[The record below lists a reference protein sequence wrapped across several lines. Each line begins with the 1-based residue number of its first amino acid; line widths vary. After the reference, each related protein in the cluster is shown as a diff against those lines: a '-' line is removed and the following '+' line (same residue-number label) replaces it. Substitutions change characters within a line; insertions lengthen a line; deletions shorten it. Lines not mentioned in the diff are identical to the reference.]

1 MIAYAPSS
9 VLVRPGPA
17 GRGDHRRRPG
27 PGHGRRAGEDD
38 GQLTV
43 GRLRLDP
50 CEDLDGAWCGNL
62 RVPFDRADPAA
73 GTIPINFE
81 WYPAEQ
87 APVGTI
93 VAMEGGPGYPSTGSR
108 DYYIELFAGLQ
119 RTRNLLL
126 VDNRGTGTS
135 GLINCRPLQRWHL
148 ALGDEEYDRRLA
160 ACGDQLNTARPLPG
174 GGFVH
179 GSDLYGTA
187 NAARDLA
194 DVLAALQTGPVDLYG
209 DSYGSYF
216 GQTFAA
222 RYPRLLRSLT
232 LDATWPVLGTD
243 PFYISTIETARIAFD
258 LTCRR
263 SVACALAAPG
273 SSMARIGALAERLR
287 RAPVVGRTRE
297 PGSAPSTWR
306 VDVGVLIA
314 LVNNAGSDAG
324 VYRELD
330 AAARAVLE
338 HRDGAPLLRLAAKS
352 LYTDDGGPVREWSA
366 GQYSA
371 VSCTDYPQAFDMR
384 APPAVRR
391 AQYEAAVDA
400 LPDDLYAPFTVEE
413 WTTSPVAEFDDCV
426 NWPSPVRSDP
436 PITGRPPLVPPTL
449 PVLVLSGGLDTLTT
463 WTDGA
468 IVAEQLGP
476 SARWVKVE
484 NTIHVTALADPYG
497 CASGLVRQ
505 FVRQPERLHSM
516 DVSCASRIPEVRVVG
531 DYPRRLSGATPATP
545 ARATRPGRPGS
556 GWPPSGRPRSA
567 TPSPSGGT
575 CPGRA
580 ATASAAAGSPPK
592 ATPASGSTSTRSGSS
607 PTPSSTAAPP
617 GTPAPARSPPRS
629 RSRAPAASPPP
640 SACAGTTWPAT
651 PAPPSPAAP
660 APAPASPP
668 PSPPPEPGAGKSRLW
683 TTRSTPLPVGYAPP
697 PGDPAGERG
706 TGPGVITPDG
716 CSVELYGLLPAMGEP
731 EIVHAAI
738 PPGPRSWSWGP
749 GPGG

>member
-1 MIAYAPSS
+1 M
-9 VLVRPGPA
+9 R
-17 GRGDHRRRPG
+17 HRRSRFVPALLLAAVTAVSLA
-27 PGHGRRAGEDD
+27 PAMAVAQETDD
-38 GQLTV
+38 QLAV

-50 CEDLDGAWCGNL
+50 CEEVDGAWCGTL

-73 GTIPINFE
+73 GTIPVNFE

-87 APVGTI
+87 APVGTM
-93 VAMEGGPGYPSTGSR
+93 VAVEGGPGYPSTGSR
-108 DYYIELFAGLQ
+108 DYYIELFGGLQ
-119 RTRNLLL
+119 RSRNLLL

-135 GLINCRPLQRWHL
+135 ALVNCRPLQRWHL
-148 ALGDEEYDRRLA
+148 ALGDDEYNRRVA
-160 ACGDQLNTARPLPG
+160 ACGNQLNTARPLPG

-194 DVLAALQTGPVDLYG
+194 DVLAALETGPVDMYG

-222 RYPRLLRSLT
+222 RYPGLLRSLT
-232 LDATWPVLGTD
+232 LDATWPVLSTD

-258 LTCRR
+258 LACRR

-287 RAPVVGRTRE
+287 RAPVVGQTRE
-297 PGSAPSTWR
+297 PGSAPSTWK
-306 VDVGVLIA
+306 VDVEVLIA

-338 HRDGAPLLRLAAKS
+338 RRDGAPLLRLAAKS
-352 LYTDDGGPVREWSA
+352 LYTADGGPVREWSA

-371 VSCTDYPQAFDMR
+371 VYCTDYPQAFDMR
-384 APPAVRR
+384 APLAVRQ

-400 LPDDLYAPFTVEE
+400 LPDGIFAPFTVEE
-413 WTTSPVAEFDDCV
+413 WATSPVAEFDDCLH
-426 NWPSPVRSDP
+426 WPAPVRDDP

-505 FVRQPERLHSM
+505 FVRHPERLHTM

-531 DYPRRLSGATPATP
+531 DFPRRLSGATPATARKGNQAGAAGLKLATVGAAAVGDAIAQWWYLP
-545 ARATRPGRPGS
+545 GSRGHGLRGGWFTLEGDVSVKFDLHKVRFVADTTVDGTATWNTGTGQVTAQVVVKGPRGATATLRMRWDDLARHPRATVSGRTGS
-556 GWPPSGRPRSA
+556 GARL
-567 TPSPSGGT
+567 
-575 CPGRA
+575 A
-580 ATASAAAGSPPK
+580 ATL
-592 ATPASGSTSTRSGSS
+592 
-607 PTPSSTAAPP
+607 
-617 GTPAPARSPPRS
+617 PAP
-629 RSRAPAASPPP
+629 
-640 SACAGTTWPAT
+640 
-651 PAPPSPAAP
+651 
-660 APAPASPP
+660 
-668 PSPPPEPGAGKSRLW
+668 
-683 TTRSTPLPVGYAPP
+683 
-697 PGDPAGERG
+697 
-706 TGPGVITPDG
+706 
-716 CSVELYGLLPAMGEP
+716 
-731 EIVHAAI
+731 
-738 PPGPRSWSWGP
+738 
-749 GPGG
+749 

>member
-1 MIAYAPSS
+1 M
-9 VLVRPGPA
+9 R
-17 GRGDHRRRPG
+17 HRRSRFVPALLLAAVTAVSLA
-27 PGHGRRAGEDD
+27 PAMAVAQETDD
-38 GQLTV
+38 QLAV

-50 CEDLDGAWCGNL
+50 CEEVDGAWCGTL

-73 GTIPINFE
+73 GTIPVNFE

-87 APVGTI
+87 APVGTM
-93 VAMEGGPGYPSTGSR
+93 VAVEGGPGYPSTGSR
-108 DYYIELFAGLQ
+108 DYYIELFGGLQ
-119 RTRNLLL
+119 RSRNLLL

-135 GLINCRPLQRWHL
+135 ALINCRPLQRWHL
-148 ALGDEEYDRRLA
+148 ALGDDEYDRRVA
-160 ACGDQLNTARPLPG
+160 ACGNQLNTARPLPG

-194 DVLAALQTGPVDLYG
+194 DVLTALETGPVDLYG

-222 RYPRLLRSLT
+222 RYPGLLRSLT
-232 LDATWPVLGTD
+232 LDATWPVLSTD

-258 LTCRR
+258 LACRR

-287 RAPVVGRTRE
+287 RAPVVGQTRE
-297 PGSAPSTWR
+297 PGSAPSTWK
-306 VDVGVLIA
+306 VDVEVLIA

-338 HRDGAPLLRLAAKS
+338 RRDGAPLLRLAAKS
-352 LYTDDGGPVREWSA
+352 LYTADGGPVREWSA

-371 VSCTDYPQAFDMR
+371 VYCTDYPQAFDMR
-384 APPAVRR
+384 APLAVRQ

-400 LPDDLYAPFTVEE
+400 LPDGTFAPFTVEE
-413 WTTSPVAEFDDCV
+413 WATSPVAEFDDCLH
-426 NWPSPVRSDP
+426 WPAPVRDDP

-505 FVRQPERLHSM
+505 FVRHPERLHTM

-531 DYPRRLSGATPATP
+531 DFPRRLSGATPATARKGNQAGAAGLKLATVGAAAVGDAIAQWWYLP
-545 ARATRPGRPGS
+545 GSRGHGLRGGWFTLEGDVSVKFDLHKVRFVADTTVDGTATWNTGTGKVTAQVVVKGPRGATATLRMRWDDLARHPRATVSGRTGS
-556 GWPPSGRPRSA
+556 GTRL
-567 TPSPSGGT
+567 
-575 CPGRA
+575 A
-580 ATASAAAGSPPK
+580 ATL
-592 ATPASGSTSTRSGSS
+592 
-607 PTPSSTAAPP
+607 
-617 GTPAPARSPPRS
+617 PAP
-629 RSRAPAASPPP
+629 
-640 SACAGTTWPAT
+640 
-651 PAPPSPAAP
+651 
-660 APAPASPP
+660 
-668 PSPPPEPGAGKSRLW
+668 
-683 TTRSTPLPVGYAPP
+683 
-697 PGDPAGERG
+697 
-706 TGPGVITPDG
+706 
-716 CSVELYGLLPAMGEP
+716 
-731 EIVHAAI
+731 
-738 PPGPRSWSWGP
+738 
-749 GPGG
+749 

>member
-1 MIAYAPSS
+1 M
-9 VLVRPGPA
+9 R
-17 GRGDHRRRPG
+17 HRRSWFVTTLVAAAITAVGLAPG
-27 PGHGRRAGEDD
+27 VAGAQEEDD
-38 GQLTV
+38 DRLAV
-43 GRLRLDP
+43 GRLLLDP

-62 RVPFDRADPAA
+62 RVPYDRADPAA
-73 GTIPINFE
+73 GTIPVTFE
-81 WYPAEQ
+81 WYPAGE
-87 APVGTI
+87 AAVGTI
-93 VAMEGGPGYPSTGSR
+93 VTMEGGPGYPSTGSR
-108 DYYIELFAGLQ
+108 DYYLELVGNLQ

-126 VDNRGTGTS
+126 VDNRGTGSS
-135 GLINCRPLQRWHL
+135 GLVNCRPLQRWHL
-148 ALGDEEYDRRLA
+148 ALGDAEFDRRLA
-160 ACGDQLNTARPLPG
+160 ACGEQLDTARPRPG

-194 DVLAALQTGPVDLYG
+194 DVLAALETGPVDLYG

-338 HRDGAPLLRLAAKS
+338 RRDGVPLLRLAAKS
-352 LYTDDGGPVREWSA
+352 RYTDDGGPGREWSA
-366 GQYSA
+366 GQYAA
-371 VSCTDYPQAFDMR
+371 VTCTDYPQAFDMR

-391 AQYEAAVDA
+391 AQYELAVDA
-400 LPDDLYAPFTVEE
+400 LPDDVYAPFTVQE

-426 NWPSPVRSDP
+426 YWPSPVRADP
-436 PITGRPPLVPPTL
+436 PSTGRPPLVPPTL

-484 NTIHVTALADPYG
+484 NTIHVTALADPIG

-505 FVRQPERLHSM
+505 FVRHPEGLHSM
-516 DVSCASRIPEVRVVG
+516 DVSCASQMPEVRVVG
-531 DYPRRLSGATPATP
+531 DYPRRLAGATPATP
-545 ARATRPGRPGS
+545 GKGNRAGPAGLRLAAVGAAAVGDAIAQWWYLPGSRGHGLRGGWFTVEGDESVRLDLHKVRFVADTVVDGRAT
-556 GWPPSGRPRSA
+556 WN
-567 TPSPSGGT
+567 T
-575 CPGRA
+575 
-580 ATASAAAGSPPK
+580 
-592 ATPASGSTSTRSGSS
+592 
-607 PTPSSTAAPP
+607 
-617 GTPAPARSPPRS
+617 
-629 RSRAPAASPPP
+629 
-640 SACAGTTWPAT
+640 
-651 PAPPSPAAP
+651 
-660 APAPASPP
+660 
-668 PSPPPEPGAGKSRLW
+668 
-683 TTRSTPLPVGYAPP
+683 
-697 PGDPAGERG
+697 G
-706 TGPGVITPDG
+706 TGRV
-716 CSVELYGLLPAMGEP
+716 SARV
-731 EIVHAAI
+731 VVK
-738 PPGPRSWSWGP
+738 
-749 GPGG
+749 GPGGVTATVRMGWNDLNRRPRATLSGRTGAGNRLAATLPAP

>member
-1 MIAYAPSS
+1 M
-9 VLVRPGPA
+9 R
-17 GRGDHRRRPG
+17 HRRSRFFPVLLLAAITAVG
-27 PGHGRRAGEDD
+27 LAPTVAVAQEEDD
-38 GQLTV
+38 QLVV

-50 CEDLDGAWCGNL
+50 CEDLDGAWCGKL

-73 GTIPINFE
+73 GTIPVNFE

-87 APVGTI
+87 APVGTM

-119 RTRNLLL
+119 RSRNLLL

-135 GLINCRPLQRWHL
+135 GLVNCRPLQRWHL
-148 ALGDEEYDRRLA
+148 ALGDDEYDRRVA
-160 ACGDQLNTARPLPG
+160 ACGEQLNTARQLPG
-174 GGFVH
+174 GGSVH

-194 DVLAALQTGPVDLYG
+194 DVLAALETGPVDLYG

-258 LTCRR
+258 LACRR

-287 RAPVVGRTRE
+287 RAPVVGRTRG

-306 VDVGVLIA
+306 VDVGVLVA

-330 AAARAVLE
+330 AAARAVLK

-352 LYTDDGGPVREWSA
+352 LYTADGGPVREWSA
-366 GQYSA
+366 GQYTA

-384 APPAVRR
+384 APLAVRQ
-391 AQYEAAVDA
+391 AQYNAAVDA
-400 LPDDLYAPFTVEE
+400 LPDDVYAPFTVQE
-413 WTTSPVAEFDDCV
+413 WTTSPVAEFDDCLH
-426 NWPSPVRSDP
+426 WPAPVRNDP
-436 PITGRPPLVPPTL
+436 PITQAPPLVPPNV

-468 IVAEQLGP
+468 IVAEQMGP

-505 FVRQPERLHSM
+505 FVRHPERLQTM

-531 DYPRRLSGATPATP
+531 EFPRRLSGATPATP
-545 ARATRPGRPGS
+545 SKGNKAGTAGLKLAAVGAAAVGDAIAQWWYLPGS
-556 GWPPSGRPRSA
+556 RGHGLRGGWFTVEGDASVKLDLHKVRFVADTVADGTATWNTSTGKVTAQVKVKGPHSA
-567 TPSPSGGT
+567 TATLRMRWNDLARHSRASVSGHTSSGT
-575 CPGRA
+575 RLT
-580 ATASAAAGSPPK
+580 ATL
-592 ATPASGSTSTRSGSS
+592 
-607 PTPSSTAAPP
+607 
-617 GTPAPARSPPRS
+617 PAP
-629 RSRAPAASPPP
+629 
-640 SACAGTTWPAT
+640 
-651 PAPPSPAAP
+651 
-660 APAPASPP
+660 
-668 PSPPPEPGAGKSRLW
+668 
-683 TTRSTPLPVGYAPP
+683 
-697 PGDPAGERG
+697 
-706 TGPGVITPDG
+706 
-716 CSVELYGLLPAMGEP
+716 
-731 EIVHAAI
+731 
-738 PPGPRSWSWGP
+738 
-749 GPGG
+749 

>member
-1 MIAYAPSS
+1 M
-9 VLVRPGPA
+9 R
-17 GRGDHRRRPG
+17 HRRSWFVPALLAAAITAVGLAPG
-27 PGHGRRAGEDD
+27 LAVAQEEDGR
-38 GQLTV
+38 LTV

-50 CEDLDGAWCGNL
+50 CEDLEGVWCGNL

-73 GTIPINFE
+73 GTIPITFE

-87 APVGTI
+87 APAGTI
-93 VAMEGGPGYPSTGSR
+93 VAVEGGPGYPSTGSR
-108 DYYIELFAGLQ
+108 DYYLELVGGLQ

-126 VDNRGTGTS
+126 VDNRGTGAS
-135 GLINCRPLQRWHL
+135 ALINCRPLQRWHL
-148 ALGDEEYDRRLA
+148 ALGEEYDRRLA
-160 ACGDQLNTARPLPG
+160 ACGERLDTARRLPG

-194 DVLAALQTGPVDLYG
+194 DVLTALETGPVDLYG

-232 LDATWPVLGTD
+232 LDSTWPVLGTD
-243 PFYISTIETARIAFD
+243 AFYISTIETARIAFD
-258 LTCRR
+258 LACRR

-287 RAPVVGRTRE
+287 RAPVVGTTRE
-297 PGSAPSTWR
+297 PGSAPSRWR

-314 LVNNAGSDAG
+314 LVNNAGSDDG

-330 AAARAVLE
+330 AAARAALE
-338 HRDGAPLLRLAAKS
+338 RRDGAPLLRLAAKS

-371 VSCTDYPQAFDMR
+371 VSCIDYPQLFDMR
-384 APPAVRR
+384 APPSVRR
-391 AQYEAAVDA
+391 AQYRAAVDG
-400 LPDDLYAPFTVEE
+400 LPDDVYAPFTVEE

-436 PITGRPPLVPPTL
+436 PITTRPPLVPPTL

-484 NTIHVTALADPYG
+484 NSIHVTALADPDG
-497 CASGLVRQ
+497 CASALVRE
-505 FVRQPERLHSM
+505 FIGHPERLHAM

-531 DYPRRLSGATPATP
+531 EFPRRLSGATPATP
-545 ARATRPGRPGS
+545 GKGNDAGATGLRLAAVGAAAVGDAIAQWWYLPGS
-556 GWPPSGRPRSA
+556 RGHGLRGGWFTVEGDTSVKLDLHKVRFVADTVVDGQA
-567 TPSPSGGT
+567 TWNT
-575 CPGRA
+575 
-580 ATASAAAGSPPK
+580 
-592 ATPASGSTSTRSGSS
+592 
-607 PTPSSTAAPP
+607 
-617 GTPAPARSPPRS
+617 
-629 RSRAPAASPPP
+629 
-640 SACAGTTWPAT
+640 
-651 PAPPSPAAP
+651 
-660 APAPASPP
+660 
-668 PSPPPEPGAGKSRLW
+668 
-683 TTRSTPLPVGYAPP
+683 
-697 PGDPAGERG
+697 G
-706 TGPGVITPDG
+706 TGQVRARVT
-716 CSVELYGLLPAMGEP
+716 VK
-731 EIVHAAI
+731 
-738 PPGPRSWSWGP
+738 
-749 GPGG
+749 GPGGATATLRMRWDDLARRPRATVTGHTGSGARLAATLPAP